1 MSLNNSDGADST
13 RKTSSSSTASTVLK
27 DCNILKELAG
37 TNAFKSD
44 GGGVL
49 CRLGFQRRI
58 L

>member
-13 RKTSSSSTASTVLK
+13 TSSSSTVSTVLK

-58 L
+58 